1 LGCYPSGG
9 VRASI
14 EVVLAIRIGPL
25 LADALLLLFLVE
37 VGRQHAPALEL
48 AHKGRRTDH
57 VIEHGGSMGGAWGE
71 QARDRALRLL

>member
-1 LGCYPSGG
+1 

-37 VGRQHAPALEL
+37 VGRQHAAALEL